1 MKTST
6 FNTGNE
12 TEAIALVAFFNEC
25 GISAS
30 RKGVVVKATGE
41 PSLIGHLFNVFV
53 FNALV

>member
-25 GISAS
+25 GIQAT
-30 RKGVVVKATGE
+30 RKGVVVKATGD
-41 PSLIGHLFNVFV
+41 PNLIGHLFNVFV